1 VFSEQTS
8 VEFILWLI
16 VVMVIAIM
24 IVVQLIYDKLKRKR
38 SSDSR

>member
-1 VFSEQTS
+1 ME

-24 IVVQLIYDKLKRKR
+24 IVVQLVYEKKVAD
-38 SSDSR
+38 